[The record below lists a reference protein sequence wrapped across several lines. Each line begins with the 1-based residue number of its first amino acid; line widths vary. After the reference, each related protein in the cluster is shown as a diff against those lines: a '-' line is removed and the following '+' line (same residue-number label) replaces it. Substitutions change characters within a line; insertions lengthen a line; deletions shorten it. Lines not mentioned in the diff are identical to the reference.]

1 MKIYITGIAGF
12 LGSHLA
18 KRMLFLGHQVG
29 GNDSMIGGEKDNLP
43 DGIKFDLTDC
53 CDYDRML
60 ENTKGYD
67 IVYHCAATAHEG
79 LSVFSPN
86 FITKNI
92 YQASV
97 ATITAAIQNK
107 VKRFV
112 YCSSMARYGH
122 QKTPFTEDM
131 KPEPV
136 DPYGIAKVAG
146 EETLKLLSEIHG
158 MEYNIAVPH
167 NIVGPNQKYDD
178 PYRNVMSII
187 INRNLQGKPAIIYG
201 DGEQSRCFSYI
212 DDVIYCLEKLAL
224 NESIKGETINV
235 NFDLSTI
242 QTKEVDFS
250 IFKNKNEFDYTTP
263 SGTKLTFKILTHG
276 DERLIDKDVEALKKI
291 NKDVSSEISTRL
303 RYMIKSVD
311 GKNDLA
317 TINKFVNNMLAK
329 DSRAL
334 REHIKSMSPDM
345 NMKFE
350 YTHEDGEV
358 EEAPIALGVGFFWPS
373 YQS

>member
-1 MKIYITGIAGF
+1 MTEKVYDFPTEVLDLPSQGKVYP
-12 LGSHLA
+12 SDHPLA
-18 KRMLFLGHQVG
+18 SGQIRIKLMTAKEEDILSSSNLIKKGLAIDTLFESILV
-29 GNDSMIGGEKDNLP
+29 
-43 DGIKFDLTDC
+43 DGIKADDIIIGDKNAILLAT
-53 CDYDRML
+53 RL
-60 ENTKGYD
+60 LGYG
-67 IVYHCAATAHEG
+67 A
-79 LSVFSPN
+79 
-86 FITKNI
+86 
-92 YQASV
+92 
-97 ATITAAIQNK
+97 
-107 VKRFV
+107 
-112 YCSSMARYGH
+112 
-122 QKTPFTEDM
+122 
-131 KPEPV
+131 
-136 DPYGIAKVAG
+136 
-146 EETLKLLSEIHG
+146 
-158 MEYNIAVPH
+158 EYN
-167 NIVGPNQKYDD
+167 
-178 PYRNVMSII
+178 
-187 INRNLQGKPAIIYG
+187 LQF
-201 DGEQSRCFSYI
+201 FSS
-212 DDVIYCLEKLAL
+212 K
-224 NESIKGETINV
+224 KGETINV

-334 REHIKSMSPDM
+334 REYIKSMSPDM

-358 EEAPIALGVGFFWPS
+358 EEAPISLGVGFFWPS

>member
-1 MKIYITGIAGF
+1 MTEKVYDFPTEVLDLPSQGKVYPLDHPLSSGQIRIKLMTAKEEDILSSSNLIKKGLAIDTLFESILVDDIKADDIIIGDKNAILLATRL
-12 LGSHLA
+12 LG
-18 KRMLFLGHQVG
+18 
-29 GNDSMIGGEKDNLP
+29 
-43 DGIKFDLTDC
+43 
-53 CDYDRML
+53 
-60 ENTKGYD
+60 
-67 IVYHCAATAHEG
+67 
-79 LSVFSPN
+79 
-86 FITKNI
+86 
-92 YQASV
+92 
-97 ATITAAIQNK
+97 
-107 VKRFV
+107 
-112 YCSSMARYGH
+112 YG
-122 QKTPFTEDM
+122 
-131 KPEPV
+131 
-136 DPYGIAKVAG
+136 A
-146 EETLKLLSEIHG
+146 
-158 MEYNIAVPH
+158 EYN
-167 NIVGPNQKYDD
+167 
-178 PYRNVMSII
+178 
-187 INRNLQGKPAIIYG
+187 LQF
-201 DGEQSRCFSYI
+201 FSS
-212 DDVIYCLEKLAL
+212 K
-224 NESIKGETINV
+224 KGETINV

-317 TINKFVNNMLAK
+317 TINKFVNNMLAR

-373 YQS
+373 YKS

>member
-1 MKIYITGIAGF
+1 MTEKVYDFPTEVLDLPSQGKVYPPEHPLSSGQIRIKLMTAKEEDILSSSNLIKKG
-12 LGSHLA
+12 LA
-18 KRMLFLGHQVG
+18 IDTLFESIIV
-29 GNDSMIGGEKDNLP
+29 
-43 DGIKFDLTDC
+43 DGIKSDDIIIGDKNAILLAT
-53 CDYDRML
+53 RL
-60 ENTKGYD
+60 LGYG
-67 IVYHCAATAHEG
+67 A
-79 LSVFSPN
+79 
-86 FITKNI
+86 
-92 YQASV
+92 
-97 ATITAAIQNK
+97 
-107 VKRFV
+107 
-112 YCSSMARYGH
+112 
-122 QKTPFTEDM
+122 
-131 KPEPV
+131 
-136 DPYGIAKVAG
+136 
-146 EETLKLLSEIHG
+146 
-158 MEYNIAVPH
+158 EYN
-167 NIVGPNQKYDD
+167 
-178 PYRNVMSII
+178 
-187 INRNLQGKPAIIYG
+187 LQF
-201 DGEQSRCFSYI
+201 FSS
-212 DDVIYCLEKLAL
+212 K
-224 NESIKGETINV
+224 KGETINV

>member
-1 MKIYITGIAGF
+1 MNPKDILSSSNLIKKG
-12 LGSHLA
+12 LA
-18 KRMLFLGHQVG
+18 IDTLFESIIV
-29 GNDSMIGGEKDNLP
+29 
-43 DGIKFDLTDC
+43 DGIKSDDIIIGDKNAILLAT
-53 CDYDRML
+53 RL
-60 ENTKGYD
+60 LGYG
-67 IVYHCAATAHEG
+67 A
-79 LSVFSPN
+79 
-86 FITKNI
+86 
-92 YQASV
+92 
-97 ATITAAIQNK
+97 
-107 VKRFV
+107 
-112 YCSSMARYGH
+112 
-122 QKTPFTEDM
+122 
-131 KPEPV
+131 
-136 DPYGIAKVAG
+136 
-146 EETLKLLSEIHG
+146 
-158 MEYNIAVPH
+158 EYN
-167 NIVGPNQKYDD
+167 
-178 PYRNVMSII
+178 
-187 INRNLQGKPAIIYG
+187 LQF
-201 DGEQSRCFSYI
+201 FSS
-212 DDVIYCLEKLAL
+212 K
-224 NESIKGETINV
+224 KGETINV